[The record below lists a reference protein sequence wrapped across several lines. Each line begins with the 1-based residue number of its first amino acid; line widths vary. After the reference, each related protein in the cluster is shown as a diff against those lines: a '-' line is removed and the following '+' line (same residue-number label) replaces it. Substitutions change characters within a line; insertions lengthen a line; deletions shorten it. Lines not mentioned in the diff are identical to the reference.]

1 MTGFLSCLMGAWLM
15 GAQPDPGALAPLY
28 RENLARIEREFGA
41 RHEKTLAARRDLA
54 LFLIR
59 FGDKREGAELL
70 KSAARSADDYA
81 QLAELSPPVEA
92 VGLLRIALAKQE
104 QESGADHPRVAL
116 RLNDLALALP
126 PREAEPLLRRAVTI
140 NEKALGAEH
149 LETAATLN
157 NLADTLATM
166 RRYKEALPLAERSA
180 RILRT
185 ALGAESERTKTAEAN
200 LAAIR
205 QRVPR

>member
-1 MTGFLSCLMGAWLM
+1 LTAFLSCLLLA
-15 GAQPDPGALAPLY
+15 AQPDPGALAPLY
-28 RENLARIEREFGA
+28 RENLARIEKQFGA
-41 RHEKTLAARRDLA
+41 KHEKTLAARRDLA

-59 FGDKREGAELL
+59 FGDKREGAALL
-70 KSAARSADDYA
+70 KSAARLADDYA
-81 QLAELSPPVEA
+81 QLAELSAPVEA

-116 RLNDLALALP
+116 RLNDLALALS

-166 RRYKEALPLAERSA
+166 RRYREALPLAERSA
-180 RILRT
+180 KILRA
-185 ALGAESERTKTAEAN
+185 ALGGENERTKTAEAN

-205 QRVPR
+205 QRVFR

>member
-1 MTGFLSCLMGAWLM
+1 MTGFVKVLLLA
-15 GAQPDPGALAPLY
+15 AQPDPGALAPLY
-28 RENLARIEREFGA
+28 RENLARVEAKFGA
-41 RHEKTLAARRDLA
+41 KHEKTMEARRDLA

-70 KSAARSADDYA
+70 KTTARSAEDYA
-81 QLAELSPPVEA
+81 RLAELSPQAET
-92 VGLLRIALAKQE
+92 VGLLRVALAKQE
-104 QESGADHPRVAL
+104 QESGAEHPRVAL

-126 PREAEPLLRRAVTI
+126 PREAEPLLRRAVAI
-140 NEKALGAEH
+140 NEASLGAEH

-180 RILRT
+180 KILRA
-185 ALGAESERTKTAEAN
+185 ALGAENERTKTAEAN

-205 QRVPR
+205 QRIQ